1 MKPRRIQSSGVLKIS
16 PYLLLVLSGVAM
28 FAPIAGNAQCP
39 SGSVLMTTTNTRSL
53 SASGAN
59 VYSLIIPQFNP
70 SPGGYT
76 LLSAVL
82 TATATTSTT
91 VNYKNNSVGTQD
103 IFPTFNR
110 TDNVKVNGATA
121 ANKNNEFDYD
131 ETFLAPTGMPGDNVT
146 YGPANTFDNTTLFT
160 TTVTNA
166 GLLTGTYQGA
176 GNLSVVYTSSFFVN
190 NNISTDV
197 IVTPTLTDNITFSI
211 TYNFCN
217 PSVLSSNILSFTA
230 EKENSRTADLK
241 WQTTNEQ
248 PGRKYYIEVS
258 EGGQDFAIAG
268 SVPSDASNSE
278 ANYAYDYAIPVT
290 ATGKLYF
297 RLRQVEA
304 NGTAAWSDVRTINLD
319 SNGSSSTFSIYPNPP
334 SDFIN
339 LTIPGDNQDW
349 QVEIVSADGS
359 LVQRNFF
366 RSSNAVKVTF
376 ARRLSGG
383 TYFVRAVNPQTGKSY
398 SGSFLM
404 R

>member
-1 MKPRRIQSSGVLKIS
+1 
-16 PYLLLVLSGVAM
+16 M
-28 FAPIAGNAQCP
+28 FAPKTSNAQCP
-39 SGSVLMTTTNTRSL
+39 AGAVPMSTTYTRNL
-53 SASGAN
+53 SANGAN
-59 VYSLIIPQFNP
+59 VYSLIIPQFDP

-82 TATATTSTT
+82 TATGTTSTT

-121 ANKNNEFDYD
+121 VNKNNEFDYD

-146 YGPANTFDNTTLFT
+146 YGPVNTFDNTTLFT

-166 GLLTGTYQGA
+166 GLLTGTYQGG

-197 IVTPTLTDNITFSI
+197 TVTPTLTDNITFSI

-217 PSVLSSNILSFTA
+217 PTILSSNILFFTA
-230 EKENSRTADLK
+230 EKENSQVVDLK
-241 WQTTNEQ
+241 WQTANEQ

-258 EGGQDFAIAG
+258 SSGQDFAIVG
-268 SVPSDASNSE
+268 SVASDASNSE
-278 ANYAYDYAIPVT
+278 ANYNYDYAIPVT
-290 ATGKLYF
+290 ATGRLYF
-297 RLRQVEA
+297 RLRQVET
-304 NGTAAWSDVRTINLD
+304 NGTASWSDVRIINLD
-319 SNGSSSTFSIYPNPP
+319 GNGANSGFSIYPNPP
-334 SDFIN
+334 SDYIN
-339 LTIPGDNQDW
+339 LNIPGDNQDW
-349 QVEIVSADGS
+349 QVDIVAADGA

-366 RSSNAVKVTF
+366 RNSNAVKVAF
-376 ARRLSGG
+376 VRRLASG

-398 SGSFLM
+398 SGSFLV
-404 R
+404 RQ

>member
-1 MKPRRIQSSGVLKIS
+1 MKPRRIQSSGVFIIS

-28 FAPIAGNAQCP
+28 FAPKNSNAQCA
-39 SGSVLMTTTNTRSL
+39 SGSVPMATTYTRSL

-59 VYSLIIPQFNP
+59 VYNLPIPQFNP

-121 ANKNNEFDYD
+121 VNKNNEFDYD

-146 YGPANTFDNTTLFT
+146 YGPANTFDNSTLFT

-166 GLLTGTYQGA
+166 GLLTGTYQGG

-217 PSVLSSNILSFTA
+217 PTILASNILSFTA

-258 EGGQDFAIAG
+258 DGGQDFAIAG

-319 SNGSSSTFSIYPNPP
+319 GNGSSSTFSINPP
-334 SDFIN
+334 SDYIN
-339 LTIPGDNQDW
+339 LSIPGDNQDW
-349 QVEIVSADGS
+349 QVEIVAADGS
-359 LVQRNFF
+359 LVQRDFF